1 MANNRS
7 LAAAAL
13 LFLLPFLI
21 SPPASAASPIVSE
34 LSDLQSRSPSGVIH
48 LTDALLRRILS
59 SPTPRPF
66 HAVIFFDARKL
77 HSKPDL
83 QLPTLKSEFAL
94 VSSTFLSN
102 NPAQK
107 TLIFFFEID
116 FDESQ
121 SSFALFDVNSL
132 PHVRLL
138 PPSAANPKSDS
149 VAMDASDFS
158 RLAESMAD
166 FISSRTNLPVGPI
179 SRPPIISKT
188 QIFIVIAAILI
199 WTPFFIK
206 KLIAGNTIFH
216 EKSTWM
222 AGAIF
227 VYFFSVSGTMFNVI
241 RKMPLFLVDRNNPDR
256 LVFFYKGS
264 GMQLGVEGFAVGFL
278 YTVVGLLLAFVV
290 HGLVLVKNRAV
301 QRLLTMLA
309 LIVSVWAVREVVFLD
324 HWKTGYGVRFYWPS
338 SWR

>member
-7 LAAAAL
+7 LSAAAL
-13 LFLLPFLI
+13 LLILLPSLL
-21 SPPASAASPIVSE
+21 SPPVSAASPIVSE
-34 LSDLQSRSPSGVIH
+34 LSDLQSRSPSG
-48 LTDALLRRILS
+48 
-59 SPTPRPF
+59 
-66 HAVIFFDARKL
+66 L

-94 VSSTFLSN
+94 VSSAFLSN

-121 SSFALFDVNSL
+121 ASFALFDVNSL

-138 PPSAANPKSDS
+138 SPFAADPKSDS
-149 VAMDASDFS
+149 LAMDASDFS

-179 SRPPIISKT
+179 GRPPIISKT
-188 QIFIVIAAILI
+188 QILIVIAAILI

-206 KLIAGNTIFH
+206 KLISGNTIFH

-241 RKMPLFLVDRNNPDR
+241 RKMPLFLVDRNNPDK

-264 GMQLGVEGFAVGFL
+264 GMQLGAEGFAVGFL

-301 QRLLTMLA
+301 QRLLTILA
-309 LIVSVWAVREVVFLD
+309 LFVSVWAVREVVFLD

-338 SWR
+338 RTTTEDGDRTPEIEKPRLHVCK